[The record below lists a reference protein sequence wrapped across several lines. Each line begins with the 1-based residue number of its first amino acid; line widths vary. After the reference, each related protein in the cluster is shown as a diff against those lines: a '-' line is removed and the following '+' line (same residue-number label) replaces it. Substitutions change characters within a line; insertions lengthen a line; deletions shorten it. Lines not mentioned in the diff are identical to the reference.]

1 MNKNHR
7 RDVRLAQKNYA
18 RGIEDT
24 TCTRK
29 ITVAGS
35 TELKDFSYT
44 ITIKPK
50 GCVRKRHKP
59 KVAAT
64 RDRRPQPIELDPLE
78 TTVISS

>member
-7 RDVRLAQKNYA
+7 RDVALARKNYA
-18 RGIEDT
+18 RGVEET

-35 TELKDFSYT
+35 TELKDFNYT

-50 GCVRKRHKP
+50 GCVRKRHKA
-59 KVAAT
+59 KVASS
-64 RDRRPQPIELDPLE
+64 RGRRPQPIELDSVE
-78 TTVISS
+78 ADVILS